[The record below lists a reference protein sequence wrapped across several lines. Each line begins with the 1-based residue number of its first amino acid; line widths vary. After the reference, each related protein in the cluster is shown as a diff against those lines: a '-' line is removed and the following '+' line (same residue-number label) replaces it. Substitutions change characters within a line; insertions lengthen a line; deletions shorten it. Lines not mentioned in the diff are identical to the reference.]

1 MSSPDVVSPDDVSP
15 DIVSPNV
22 VSPIDVAS
30 PGVDS
35 PLVASAPSNSGSW
48 STTLSPLDIAPFT
61 QSIGPAVAIPHSQLE
76 TFNLF
81 FTDGICS
88 FIVQQ
93 SNLYAEQVLG
103 DKYGDLEPIT
113 TQELRAYF
121 GFMLLMGL
129 YPKPALSDY
138 WRRDHFVNYPP
149 ISDRISRDRFYDIH
163 RFLHFAD
170 NSQLPQKG
178 EPGYDRLGKVHEI
191 MDQVQQRFLTLY
203 QPHCENAIDEAMI
216 PFQGRS
222 SLMPAKPVKRGIKV
236 WCRADSHNGYL
247 CEFQVYTGR
256 ADGAQIGL
264 GKRVV
269 LDLSRRLHGLRHHLF
284 FDNFFSSVSLL
295 ETLLENGLYA
305 CGTARQN
312 YREFP
317 APLKMKGK
325 SKKEMERHKLVNR

>member
-1 MSSPDVVSPDDVSP
+1 
-15 DIVSPNV
+15 
-22 VSPIDVAS
+22 
-30 PGVDS
+30 
-35 PLVASAPSNSGSW
+35 
-48 STTLSPLDIAPFT
+48 
-61 QSIGPAVAIPHSQLE
+61 
-76 TFNLF
+76 
-81 FTDGICS
+81 
-88 FIVQQ
+88 
-93 SNLYAEQVLG
+93 
-103 DKYGDLEPIT
+103 
-113 TQELRAYF
+113 
-121 GFMLLMGL
+121 
-129 YPKPALSDY
+129 
-138 WRRDHFVNYPP
+138 
-149 ISDRISRDRFYDIH
+149 
-163 RFLHFAD
+163 
-170 NSQLPQKG
+170 
-178 EPGYDRLGKVHEI
+178 
-191 MDQVQQRFLTLY
+191 
-203 QPHCENAIDEAMI
+203 
-216 PFQGRS
+216 
-222 SLMPAKPVKRGIKV
+222 MPAKPVKRGIKV